1 MFIVVCIMN
10 GAAVGTIVVAL
21 LLGVNSLLLGEKEGA
36 LAVIATGCWGI
47 GMLGVVIVKVG
58 N

>member
-1 MFIVVCIMN
+1 MN
-10 GAAVGTIVVAL
+10 GAAVGTIVVKL